1 MRIVATLSRG
11 LIAVVGLG
19 FAIAAAIGS
28 GVSDVLALVGLQL
41 TPAQNV
47 LVGTVVFGVAVLWD
61 NASLRRQLS
70 GHAGAPYLAWTG
82 PSARMDADGTVTLEI
97 WCENDGPRDSV
108 AVTMTPYVESSRKED
123 LLTATLAPWS
133 RIMSRKN
140 GDQHRFK
147 FVVKGTPP
155 ADGPWFGKREITW
168 GIFYFDSTDTKRVYV
183 TQASVRVDF
192 QTAGAYA
199 VISDNEQWL
208 DATSSPEDRHRRWR
222 SHKHPPT
229 PFGSSSST

>member
-1 MRIVATLSRG
+1 MSIIGTISRG
-11 LIAVVGLG
+11 MIALLGLG

-28 GVSDVLALVGLQL
+28 GVSDVLAVVGLQL

-47 LVGTVVFGVAVLWD
+47 LVGTVVFGAAVLWD
-61 NASLRRQLS
+61 NASLRRKLT

-82 PSARMDADGTVTLEI
+82 PSARMNADGSVGLEV

-108 AVTMTPYVESSRKED
+108 AVTTTAYVESSRNED
-123 LLTATLAPWS
+123 GLTATIPPWS

-147 FVVKGTPP
+147 FVVKGAPP
-155 ADGPWFGKREITW
+155 ANGPWFGKREITW
-168 GIFYFDSTDTKRVYV
+168 GIFYFDSTNIKRVYV
-183 TQASVRVDF
+183 TQASIRVDL
-192 QTAGAYA
+192 QTVGAYA
-199 VISDNEQWL
+199 VISDDEQWL

-222 SHKHPPT
+222 AHQHPPT
-229 PFGSSSST
+229 PFGPSST